1 MTMQSAIETET
12 DPVIEWV
19 TVEPIDAERWLDQ
32 NEANRNLR
40 QRVVNGYSRDM
51 EAGQWLVTGET
62 IKFAKDGTLLDGQ
75 HRLQAIIQSGKPQRL
90 LLVHGL
96 DPATRTV
103 IDTGAIR
110 TGGDALRMA
119 GIGGGNPYALA
130 SAARLTALWNGG
142 RLTHMTSGLRGEDRA
157 THQEIVST
165 VQNNPDLLDA
175 VQDATRDYERI
186 GIPPGP
192 QAMCRMVLANVDA
205 ADNDVFWESL
215 AGYATEGS
223 DDPRAVLLFTIR
235 QMRELGQLRRP
246 GESVG
251 LVFSAWNA
259 WRDKQKLRTLTT
271 RDHKGR
277 PLRIPMPV

>member
-1 MTMQSAIETET
+1 MTMQSAVETAT
-12 DPVIEWV
+12 DPYIEWV

-32 NEANRNLR
+32 NEANRNVR

-51 EAGQWLVTGET
+51 EAGQWLTTGET
-62 IKFAKDGTLLDGQ
+62 IKFDKAGNLLDGQ
-75 HRLQAIIQSGKPQRL
+75 HRLTSIVQTGIAQRL

-96 DPATRTV
+96 DPAVRTV
-103 IDTGAIR
+103 IDTGAVR

-119 GIGGGNPYALA
+119 GIGGSNPYALA
-130 SAARLTALWNGG
+130 AAARLTTLWDSG
-142 RLTHMTSGLRGEDRA
+142 RLTHMTSGLRGADRA
-157 THQEIVST
+157 THQEIVAT
-165 VQNNPDLLDA
+165 VQGNPDLIDA
-175 VQDATRDYERI
+175 VHDATRDYERI

-215 AGYATEGS
+215 AGYATEGAG
-223 DDPRAVLLFTIR
+223 DPRATLLFTIR

-251 LVFSAWNA
+251 LVFTAWNA
-259 WRDKQKLRTLTT
+259 WRDKQKIQTLTT
-271 RDHKGR
+271 RDSKGR